1 MKDIYELLND
11 IDMDENEF
19 EEMEVSEIEKARIKK
34 SLKKSIHRKNNR
46 YKKAIRIAS
55 CGVLCLGIL
64 STTFS
69 SYANEAYLVQVI
81 SKTIDTIRGYFETND
96 YGQTYGTYIDKGDGD
111 LQEPDL
117 IAVVGLNN
125 VEGYVKKSDL
135 YNEENQPENP
145 DEAQIYMEEIETEGS
160 RTIPI
165 YKKDGKT
172 VIGEYKID

>member
-11 IDMDENEF
+11 IDIDENEF
-19 EEMEVSEIEKARIKK
+19 EEMKVSEIEKVRIKK
-34 SLKKSIHRKNNR
+34 RLKKSIYKRNNVYKN
-46 YKKAIRIAS
+46 AIKIAS

-96 YGQTYGTYIDKGDGD
+96 NGQTYGTYIDNGDGN

-117 IAVVGLNN
+117 MAVVGVDN
-125 VEGYVKKSDL
+125 VEGYVRKSDL
-135 YNEENQPENP
+135 YNKKNQPQNP
-145 DEAQIYMEEIETEGS
+145 EEAQAYMEKIEKDGS
-160 RTIPI
+160 RIIPV

-172 VIGEYKID
+172 VIGEYEVD

>member
-11 IDMDENEF
+11 IDIDENEF
-19 EEMEVSEIEKARIKK
+19 EEMKDSEIEKARIKK
-34 SLKKSIHRKNNR
+34 RLKKSIHEKSNT
-46 YKKAIRIAS
+46 YKKAIKIAS

-69 SYANEAYLVQVI
+69 SYANEAYLVQAI

-96 YGQTYGTYIDKGDGD
+96 NGQTYGTYIDNGDGD

-117 IAVVGLNN
+117 IAVVGVDN
-125 VEGYVKKSDL
+125 VEGYVRKIDL
-135 YNEENQPENP
+135 YNEKNQPKHP
-145 DEAQIYMEEIETEGS
+145 KEAQAYMEKRKQEGS
-160 RTIPI
+160 RVIPV

-172 VIGEYKID
+172 VIGEYEVD